1 MQINYAAVLVAS
13 LAQFVFGAVWYTPVF
28 GKLWGKIHG
37 FDKVSKAEQQKMMKQ
52 MGPLLGAQFLGTV
65 VTTVVL
71 SAMLTGTTST
81 WSAYAFAG
89 LCWLGFIV
97 PTQVS
102 AVLFGG
108 TEPKWVVT
116 KILIMAGGAFG
127 CMMIA
132 AAVLSAFMQ

>member
-1 MQINYAAVLVAS
+1 MEVNYLAILIASVL
-13 LAQFVFGAVWYTPVF
+13 QFIFGAIWYTPVF

-37 FDKVSKAEQQKMMKQ
+37 FDGYSKEQQKEMMKS
-52 MGPLLGAQFLGTV
+52 MGPLLGAQFVVTI

-71 SAMLTGTTST
+71 ATLLTHTTSS

-97 PTQVS
+97 PTQIS

-108 TEPKWVVT
+108 TKPHWIVP

-132 AAVLSAFMQ
+132 AAVLSNM

>member
-1 MQINYAAVLVAS
+1 MDLSYSAIIVAS
-13 LAQFVFGAVWYTPVF
+13 LAQFAFGAVWYTPVF

-37 FDKVSKAEQQKMMKQ
+37 FDTRSKTEQQKMMKS
-52 MGPLLGAQFLGTV
+52 MGPLLGMQFVVTI

-71 SAMLTGTTST
+71 SMLLMGTTSA
-81 WSAYAFAG
+81 WSAYVFAG

-108 TEPKWVVT
+108 TEPKWIVT
-116 KILIMAGGAFG
+116 KILIMAGGSLG
-127 CMMIA
+127 CMMIV
-132 AAVLSAFMQ
+132 AAVLQAM